1 MKEYLLWA
9 TGGTR
14 GVACLPREA
23 ALKVDAR
30 MVDYVEV
37 VDVEQ
42 VRHDERKVDRADENK
57 RVDTT
62 LQRSHTAQWYHP
74 AGVPTRTLRRKM
86 NGVGMAMRGY
96 RVLHAARMAPTVHPP
111 PCTHSISQPQAP
123 WYPRDCTM
131 QRAVIHQ
138 AYLERDHINGVEPER
153 RERRRRLVGV
163 EFERRPTTAKA
174 LRSNRV
180 Q

>member
-1 MKEYLLWA
+1 
-9 TGGTR
+9 
-14 GVACLPREA
+14 VACLPREA

-57 RVDTT
+57 RVDAT

-74 AGVPTRTLRRKM
+74 AGVPHPHSAAEAD
-86 NGVGMAMRGY
+86 GVGMAMRGY
-96 RVLHAARMAPTVHPP
+96 RVRHAARWHPLS
-111 PCTHSISQPQAP
+111 TH
-123 WYPRDCTM
+123 R
-131 QRAVIHQ
+131 RARTQSHSRKHHGTHAI
-138 AYLERDHINGVEPER
+138 
-153 RERRRRLVGV
+153 
-163 EFERRPTTAKA
+163 A
-174 LRSNRV
+174 LCSA

>member
-1 MKEYLLWA
+1 M
-9 TGGTR
+9 
-14 GVACLPREA
+14 ACLPREA

-74 AGVPTRTLRRKM
+74 AGVPTRTLRRKLM
-86 NGVGMAMRGY
+86 GLAWQCGATGYAMPPDGTHCPPTA
-96 RVLHAARMAPTVHPP
+96 VHALNHTAASTN
-111 PCTHSISQPQAP
+111 
-123 WYPRDCTM
+123 PRDCTM
-131 QRAVIHQ
+131 QRAVICLPG
-138 AYLERDHINGVEPER
+138 A
-153 RERRRRLVGV
+153 
-163 EFERRPTTAKA
+163 
-174 LRSNRV
+174 
-180 Q
+180 

>member
-1 MKEYLLWA
+1 M
-9 TGGTR
+9 
-14 GVACLPREA
+14 ACLPREA

-111 PCTHSISQPQAP
+111 PCTHSITQPQA
-123 WYPRDCTM
+123 
-131 QRAVIHQ
+131 HQ
-138 AYLERDHINGVEPER
+138 PTRLHYAARSDPPSYLERDHINGVEPER

>member
-1 MKEYLLWA
+1 
-9 TGGTR
+9 
-14 GVACLPREA
+14 
-23 ALKVDAR
+23 
-30 MVDYVEV
+30 

-74 AGVPTRTLRRKM
+74 AGGYPTHTLRRKM

-96 RVLHAARMAPTVHPP
+96 RVRHAARWHPLS
-111 PCTHSISQPQAP
+111 TH
-123 WYPRDCTM
+123 R
-131 QRAVIHQ
+131 RARTQSHSRKHHGTHAI
-138 AYLERDHINGVEPER
+138 
-153 RERRRRLVGV
+153 
-163 EFERRPTTAKA
+163 A
-174 LRSNRV
+174 LCSA